1 MRKNFKLLFLILI
14 LTFNFYGCD
23 KKVID
28 TSPIDT
34 TGKTFIDSTL
44 SNNFNTSISVEIDGL
59 KVIFEVTISP
69 KTNKEYKDTI
79 VIGYI
84 DDSIMDYI
92 AVPTYNTFG
101 NFQGSTT
108 LDITKPVEY
117 ASKELSSS
125 RSTSFI
131 EGTDINKMVSEL
143 EKGINM
149 AISWKGGEEFLNV
162 KDVEIIRK

>member
-1 MRKNFKLLFLILI
+1 MRKKFRLLFVILI
-14 LTFNFYGCD
+14 FTFNFYGCGQ
-23 KKVID
+23 KEID

-34 TGKTFIDSTL
+34 KGKTFIDSTL

-84 DDSIMDYI
+84 DDPIMDYI

-101 NFQGSTT
+101 NFETPTT
-108 LDITKPVEY
+108 LDITKPIKY
-117 ASKELSSS
+117 ASKRISSS
-125 RSTSFI
+125 RSTAFI
-131 EGTDINKMVSEL
+131 EGTDINKMISEL
-143 EKGINM
+143 EKGINV
-149 AISWKGGEEFLNV
+149 AISWNDGEEFLHV
-162 KDVEIIRK
+162 KDVEIIIK